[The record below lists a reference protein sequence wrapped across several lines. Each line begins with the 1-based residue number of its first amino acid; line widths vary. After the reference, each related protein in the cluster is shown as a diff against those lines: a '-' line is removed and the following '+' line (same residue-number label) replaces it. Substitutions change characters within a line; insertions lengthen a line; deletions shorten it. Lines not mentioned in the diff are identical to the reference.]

1 MRRYSHESTDRR
13 YWLAVVSADHARRGR
28 EQGIMQVGHG
38 KGGPLKR
45 PRAGDGV
52 VYYSPTVAMGGKE
65 RLQAF
70 TSIGVVADER
80 VYQVDMGGGFRPFRR
95 DARFVEAK
103 EVSILPLLDAL
114 DSPAASATGAIRS
127 GSDFSRSP
135 STILR
140 RYRPR
145 WARRCGSKLK
155 PSRAVN
161 RGRWDHPYPPV
172 LPAKRRRD
180 ERTALVAHATSAH

>member
-95 DARFVEAK
+95 DVRFVEAK

-114 DSPAASATGAIRS
+114 DLTRGKRNWGYPFRLGFLEITQHDFETISAAM
-127 GSDFSRSP
+127 GSF
-135 STILR
+135 R
-140 RYRPR
+140 R
-145 WARRCGSKLK
+145 
-155 PSRAVN
+155 
-161 RGRWDHPYPPV
+161 
-172 LPAKRRRD
+172 
-180 ERTALVAHATSAH
+180 